1 MNSEGRL
8 MNEQHKAARR
18 SLLKEGKLPEYEVM
32 MLNQQ
37 RSIQSKLEKLNQ
49 FIFTQ
54 TKCTPH

>member
-1 MNSEGRL
+1 